1 MKNGIVWWK
10 MVVGLQLDTSSV
22 TLGNCLKNNKLSDHS
37 WQSCHGAQH
46 HRVSVIHL
54 ILIQV
59 IKVSCMFSLWELI
72 MWSFSLLRPL
82 VKLVKPTITYFVTL
96 LVCYEPDQGDYM
108 LYSLNVIIII
118 FWFVIIVCLSYC
130 HSLCHIKCQT
140 EKKFLNMSTR
150 KENRNFQ
157 DIQKL
162 LVKPSIFYIE
172 FYKISSF
179 YNVIVNFP
187 LHWILPFHSKHFHC
201 IWI

>member
-10 MVVGLQLDTSSV
+10 MVVGLQLDKSSV

-72 MWSFSLLRPL
+72 MWSFSLLQPL
-82 VKLVKPTITYFVTL
+82 VKLVKPTIIYFVTL
-96 LVCYEPDQGDYM
+96 LVCYEPDQWDYM

-118 FWFVIIVCLSYC
+118 FWFVFIVCLSYC
-130 HSLCHIKCQT
+130 HSPNHIKCQT
-140 EKKFLNMSTR
+140 EMKWNLWICQPKK
-150 KENRNFQ
+150 KIE
-157 DIQKL
+157 
-162 LVKPSIFYIE
+162 IF
-172 FYKISSF
+172 KIF
-179 YNVIVNFP
+179 KIC
-187 LHWILPFHSKHFHC
+187 W
-201 IWI
+201 

>member
-96 LVCYEPDQGDYM
+96 LVCYEPDQGDYTYVIFIKCYIHYLLICNYCM
-108 LYSLNVIIII
+108 LVILSQS
-118 FWFVIIVCLSYC
+118 LSYQV
-130 HSLCHIKCQT
+130 SNREEIFEYVNQKR
-140 EKKFLNMSTR
+140 KWKFSR
-150 KENRNFQ
+150 YSKFA
-157 DIQKL
+157 
-162 LVKPSIFYIE
+162 VKTKYF
-172 FYKISSF
+172 
-179 YNVIVNFP
+179 
-187 LHWILPFHSKHFHC
+187 LHWVL
-201 IWI
+201 